1 MTLNGSTNAVVPGMP
16 KLVIAI
22 VVAGAL
28 AGCGSVHRSQSVSA
42 SPGLGDPGFRAAQ
55 TACTQQSI
63 GQADKKSA
71 PTWGQTINREAFDD
85 CMRARGWDTEG
96 RALSPRH

>member
-1 MTLNGSTNAVVPGMP
+1 MR

-22 VVAGAL
+22 VAAGAL
-28 AGCGSVHRSQSVSA
+28 AGCGSVHRSTSVSA
-42 SPGLGDPGFRAAQ
+42 SPELGDPRFRADQ
-55 TACTQQSI
+55 KGCTQQSI
-63 GQADKKSA
+63 GQADTKFA

-96 RALSPRH
+96 RALSPRR

>member
-1 MTLNGSTNAVVPGMP
+1 MR
-16 KLVIAI
+16 KLVTAI
-22 VVAGAL
+22 VVAATV

-42 SPGLGDPGFRAAQ
+42 SPDLRSARFSADQ
-55 TACTQQSI
+55 NACTQQAI

-96 RALSPRH
+96 RPLNPRR